1 MNLSRSKR
9 ISLHPPGE
17 TGVVLNT
24 DDCSFVVDV
33 FAEDVRCQTGDELV
47 ALVDLEL
54 TLDVRVSAPI
64 HRFV

>member
-24 DDCSFVVDV
+24 DDRSFVVDV

-47 ALVDLEL
+47 V
-54 TLDVRVSAPI
+54 
-64 HRFV
+64 FG